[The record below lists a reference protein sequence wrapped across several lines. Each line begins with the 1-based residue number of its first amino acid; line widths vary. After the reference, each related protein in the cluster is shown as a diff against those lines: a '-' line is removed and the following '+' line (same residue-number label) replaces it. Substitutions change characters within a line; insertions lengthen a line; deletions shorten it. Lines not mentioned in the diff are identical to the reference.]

1 VSVTLYKHHRRSADD
16 DMSIDERFIKALH
29 VETLR
34 KEDLHAELDPH
45 VIFQTSTIDALLD
58 GAYDGEVT
66 FSQLRDHGDFGLG
79 TFDACD
85 GEMIAVD
92 GAFFRAAVDG
102 SVFPV
107 SDSETTPFA
116 VVTFFEPGMSR
127 TIEGLFDQAALLALL
142 DSQLDA
148 SAACH
153 ALRVDGHFDYV
164 RARSVPRQRKPYP
177 PLAEVAK
184 EQRIF
189 VFEDLVGT
197 VVGFRF
203 PDYAQGINVAGYH
216 LHFVSDDRRYG
227 GHVLDCRLRSGVIA
241 IDHSSELH
249 VELPVGIDAKAPDT
263 TAGKR
268 SLLDQIE
275 DDS

>member
-1 VSVTLYKHHRRSADD
+1 
-16 DMSIDERFIKALH
+16 MSIDERFIKALH

-34 KEDLHAELDPH
+34 EQDLHAEREPH

-58 GAYDGEVT
+58 GAYDGDVT
-66 FSQLRDHGDFGLG
+66 FGQLRDHGDFGLG
-79 TFDACD
+79 TFEACD
-85 GEMIAVD
+85 GEMIAVE

-102 SVFPV
+102 SVAPV
-107 SDSETTPFA
+107 SDSERTPFA
-116 VVTFFEPGMSR
+116 VVTFFEPGISR
-127 TIEGLFDQAALLALL
+127 TIDGLFDQAALLALL

-153 ALRVDGHFDYV
+153 ALRIDGHFDYV

-189 VFEDLVGT
+189 VLEDLIGT

-216 LHFVSDDRRYG
+216 LHFVSEDRRCG
-227 GHVLDCRLRSGVIA
+227 GHVLDCRLRSAVIA

-249 VELPVGIDAKAPDT
+249 VELPVGIDATEPDT

-268 SLLDQIE
+268 GLLNQIE
-275 DDS
+275 HGP